1 MGVCHTSHIAAVE
14 NRMSSIARFVAKSFI
29 PVRFGLRAMQA
40 FAITSV
46 NYLAGGHHV
55 KRVCVRGFQ
64 RVLGHYIA
72 LCGVPHE
79 VPAVGAE
86 WLCNSLESFGL
97 GGANLFLNCS
107 RHFLQ
112 ALNGRSFQTHWT

>member
-1 MGVCHTSHIAAVE
+1 
-14 NRMSSIARFVAKSFI
+14 MSSVAKFAAKSFI
-29 PVRFGLRAMQA
+29 PVCFGLLDMQA
-40 FAITSV
+40 FAICSV

-55 KRVCVRGFQ
+55 KRVCVRGCQ

-79 VPAVGAE
+79 VPGVGAE

-97 GGANLFLNCS
+97 GGANLFLNYS
-107 RHFLQ
+107 RQFMQ